1 MAIPDYQ
8 ACLLPLLKRSADGEE
23 HKFSSLVADLGA
35 DFRLTEEELAE
46 LLPSGTQPIFANRV
60 GWARLYLKKAGLL
73 DAPKRGFLQ
82 ITEMGRKILSEGH
95 ERIDTKFLERFPEF
109 VAFRQRDSTAA
120 TEPVAAE
127 SPISITSSTPFEMLE
142 DAYGRIRSGLAND
155 LLETLQKVDPKRFE
169 QIVIDLL
176 VTMGY
181 GGSRTDAGKAIGK
194 TGDQGIDGIIKE
206 DRLGLGVI
214 YVQAKRWEQVI
225 GRPEVQ
231 RFAGA
236 LAGQHATKGIFITTS
251 SFTNEALNY
260 ASTLAIKVVLLDGL
274 ALTNLMIDHGVG
286 VTTQSVYEVKRI
298 DSDYFDLP

>member
-1 MAIPDYQ
+1 M
-8 ACLLPLLKRSADGEE
+8 LPLLKRLADGGE
-23 HKFSSLVADLGA
+23 HKFSGLVAELGT
-35 DFRLTEEELAE
+35 DFRLTEGELAE
-46 LLPSGTQPIFANRV
+46 LLPSGTQPTFANRV

-82 ITEMGRKILSEGH
+82 ITERGRKVLSEGH
-95 ERIDTKFLERFPEF
+95 ERIEAKFLERFPEF
-109 VAFRQRDSTAA
+109 VAFKQRDSTTA
-120 TEPVAAE
+120 TEAVPAE
-127 SPISITSSTPFEMLE
+127 SPTSITSSTPVEILE
-142 DAYGRIRSGLAND
+142 DAYSRIRSELTNE

-176 VTMGY
+176 VMMGY
-181 GGSRTDAGKAIGK
+181 GGSRVDAGKAIGK

-251 SFTNEALNY
+251 SSPTRRLITHRR
-260 ASTLAIKVVLLDGL
+260 SRL
-274 ALTNLMIDHGVG
+274 
-286 VTTQSVYEVKRI
+286 R
-298 DSDYFDLP
+298 